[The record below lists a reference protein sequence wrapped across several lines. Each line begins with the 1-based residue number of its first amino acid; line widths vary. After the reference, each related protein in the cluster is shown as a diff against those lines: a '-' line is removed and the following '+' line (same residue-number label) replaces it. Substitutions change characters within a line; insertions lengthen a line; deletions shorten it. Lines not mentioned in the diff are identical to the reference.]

1 MQTRFSWTAAFVA
14 ALGLAGCGG
23 GDPSGSVSR
32 SESIQQVA
40 LANQGGCDSLKAPGV
55 TPGLHGLCVAYCEA
69 LNCPDATAGATA
81 LSSKC
86 RAASPTVLANYNKSR
101 KPSDPAMPCVKPPG
115 CPCWSASELRAVGRS
130 YSPQNLVWF
139 RDLFPGAYESSAL
152 VENRIATDEFPYGG
166 YALAQIDDTAT
177 TDECR
182 YFYADFAPNA
192 PAPTIRV
199 QAVTQME
206 IDSCKAEIGG
216 QVQALGA
223 DGIFVQCLGNNCGA
237 P

>member
-1 MQTRFSWTAAFVA
+1 MQTRFLWTAAFVA
-14 ALGLAGCGG
+14 AVGLAGCGG
-23 GDPSGSVSR
+23 GGESGPLSR
-32 SESIQQVA
+32 SESTQQVA
-40 LANQGGCDSLKAPGV
+40 QANRGVCDRLNAAGV

-81 LSSKC
+81 LSSQC
-86 RAASPTVLANYNKSR
+86 RAASPTVLANYNKTR

-115 CPCWSASELRAVGRS
+115 CPCWSAGELAGVGRS
-130 YSPQNLVWF
+130 FTPQNLVWF
-139 RDLFPGAYESSAL
+139 RNLFPGVYDSSAL

-166 YALAQIDDTAT
+166 YTLAQMDDTAT

-192 PAPTIRV
+192 PAPVIRV
-199 QAVTQME
+199 QAVTQPE
-206 IDSCKAEIGG
+206 IDSCKAEIEQ
-216 QVQALGA
+216 QVQGLRA
-223 DGIFVQCLGNNCGA
+223 DSIFVLCLGNNCGT